1 MWTPERIAHLTV
13 CVFEKFGS
21 RSIRKLLAAFGTA
34 DRALTASAP
43 ELIQAGIS
51 EDVAHAFIT
60 YRQSFDANGFLSKLE
75 TLGITALF
83 SFDTDYPTLLRSGC
97 DRPEILYLR
106 GSIPHEPMISVVG
119 SRKMTEYG
127 QHCVDALCQDLVRSS
142 CSIVSGMALGID
154 GHAHQACLNVR
165 GKTIAVLA
173 TGLDNDSLYPR
184 AHVALAHRILAEGG
198 CLLSELPPG
207 SGARKERFPMRN
219 RIIASL
225 GHATVVVEASLKS
238 GSLITA
244 QYALEEGREVL
255 AVPGPIWSEQS
266 QGTNQLIKAG
276 AKPCLAAQ
284 DVLDALEIDRPEL
297 VTAARSAFPLDPQ
310 EREVLEALGSPV
322 TLDVLIERLD
332 LKASRLQS
340 SLSML
345 ELKGFAK
352 QVGGQKWVKTLNQD

>member
-1 MWTPERIAHLTV
+1 MSA
-13 CVFEKFGS
+13 FES
-21 RSIRKLLAAFGTA
+21 A
-34 DRALTASAP
+34 DRALLASVP

-51 EDVAHAFIT
+51 EEAAKAFIP
-60 YRQSFDANGFLSKLE
+60 YRQHFDAEAFLSKLE
-75 TLGITALF
+75 TFGISILF
-83 SFDTDYPTLLRSGC
+83 PTDAEYPTLLRSGC

-106 GSIPHEPMISVVG
+106 GVIPNEPMISLVG
-119 SRKMTEYG
+119 SRRMTEYG
-127 QHCVDALCQDLVRSS
+127 EHCVDTICRDLVRSS

-154 GHAHQACLNVR
+154 GRAHQACLNAR
-165 GKTIAVLA
+165 GKTVAVLA
-173 TGLDNDSLYPR
+173 TGLDDESLYPR
-184 AHVALAHRILAEGG
+184 AHVGLAHRILSEGG

-219 RIIASL
+219 RIIASMS
-225 GHATVVVEASLKS
+225 HATVVVEASLKS

-340 SLSML
+340 NLSML